1 MEISEGTITQSHLIS
16 VPEVIFEP
24 ENLPHK
30 FRSFT
35 DDLLSG
41 EHSRSVA
48 AGNRDL
54 GPWSPYPFL
63 PEIEFEFG
71 PFAGEVNSSWRYWF
85 DTVEKNVNNN
95 CHFDYPVLYAK
106 PNVGVDSITYHPDI
120 EVRDNNIIFEN
131 SDTDIVLED
140 SKFKKW
146 ILIYPQ
152 GIISIRVRLYF
163 RSQEGLNEKE
173 MNDLIGLVGD
183 IRVPEAEIGSVDAIE
198 TKAEL
203 LDQFSGWRHLPDP
216 EYEHPKEVLQNL
228 LDDTGVDV
236 TVTAETD
243 RSILSTGNW
252 TWDMEVKNN
261 DSLSEDITRTSPT
274 LIDLL
279 RQDILSQIYNVSK
292 STPNGISKASEI
304 PTYPVVYA
312 YDAQNIQPKDILQ
325 MFRYSHQSY
334 DSAYVDRHT
343 SRKLGKYAEDN
354 IYILPFGGFAHTNA
368 FEHLDY
374 ESKRKRRLELVN
386 SLYVGSDLAHF
397 MNHMDDLINQRLQS
411 IDNQIVDGTL
421 RGSPMSLKTVKLLH
435 DLILLT
441 RNIGSLRKRVYDEIR
456 PDGVED
462 RVESNLERT
471 VTKLANHESDF
482 RQGIKNSP
490 LSFGLSLFE

>member
-1 MEISEGTITQSHLIS
+1 MEISEGTITQSHLIP

-24 ENLPHK
+24 ESLPHK

-48 AGNRDL
+48 AGNREI

-85 DTVEKNVNNN
+85 DTVETRVNNN
-95 CHFDYPVLYAK
+95 CHFDYPVLYAE
-106 PNVGVDSITYHPDI
+106 PDVEVDSITYHPDI
-120 EVRDNNIIFEN
+120 EVKEGKLVFEG
-131 SDTDIVLED
+131 SETDIILED
-140 SKFKKW
+140 TKFKKW

-152 GIISIRVRLYF
+152 GIISIRLRVYF
-163 RSQEGLNEKE
+163 RSDRGLNEKE
-173 MNDLIGLVGD
+173 MNELIDLVGD
-183 IRVPEAEIGSVDAIE
+183 IRVPEADIGSTDAVK

-216 EYEHPKEVLQNL
+216 EYDHPKEVLQKL

-236 TVTAETD
+236 TVAAETD
-243 RSILSTGNW
+243 RSILSMDNW
-252 TWDMEVKNN
+252 TWDIEVKSSS
-261 DSLSEDITRTSPT
+261 SLSDSITRHSPK
-274 LIDLL
+274 LITLL
-279 RQDILSQIYNVSK
+279 REDILSQIYNISK
-292 STPNGISKASEI
+292 STPIGISRVSEV
-304 PTYPVVYA
+304 PTYPIVYA
-312 YDAQNIQPKDILQ
+312 YDAQNIQAKDILK

-334 DSAYVDRHT
+334 DSAYVERHT

-354 IYILPFGGFAHTNA
+354 IFILPFGGFAHTNA
-368 FEHLDY
+368 FDHLDY
-374 ESKRKRRLELVN
+374 EEKRKRRLELIN

-397 MNHMDDLINQRLQS
+397 MMHMDDIINQRLKS
-411 IDNQIVDGTL
+411 IDNKMVDGTL
-421 RGSPMSLKTVKLLH
+421 SGTPMDLRTVELLH

-462 RVESNLERT
+462 RIESNLERT

-482 RQGIKNSP
+482 RQAIKNSP
-490 LSFGLSLFE
+490 LSFSLSLFD